1 LNSGGDARRGDERS
15 LLSSAGAFVD
25 SRVSGLLAA
34 PRGRQYGAA
43 MAEHIRFLETSRFR
57 ILPGASIDLGQLDPA
72 ATDGM
77 QKRDGKEAALQLN
90 KALEELQELL
100 YADGRHKMLV
110 ILQGVDACGKDGTI
124 RAVFEGV
131 NPQGVKVASFKR
143 PTEEELAHDYLWR
156 VHAHLPRSGEIAI
169 FNRSHYEDVLVV
181 RVHDLVP
188 RDRWSKRYEHIR
200 AFEQMLVDEG
210 TTIVKFFLHVSKDEQ
225 RVRLQER
232 IDNPAK
238 RWKFSRADLGER
250 KLWDEY
256 AAAFEDMLDET
267 STAGAPWYVVPA
279 DRNWYRNLV
288 VSQVLVDTMRG
299 LDLRYPPA
307 EEDLADLV
315 VD

>member
-1 LNSGGDARRGDERS
+1 MPDKM
-15 LLSSAGAFVD
+15 
-25 SRVSGLLAA
+25 
-34 PRGRQYGAA
+34 Q
-43 MAEHIRFLETSRFR
+43 FLETAKFR
-57 ILPGASIDLGQLDPA
+57 IAQGAKVRLDKLDPA

-77 QKRDGKEAALQLN
+77 QKQEGRAASVELTKDLEA
-90 KALEELQELL
+90 LQELL
-100 YADGRHKMLV
+100 YADGRHKLLV

-124 RAVFEGV
+124 RSVFEGV

-143 PTEEELAHDYLWR
+143 PTDEELGHDYLWR
-156 VHAHLPRSGEIAI
+156 VHARLPRSGEIAI
-169 FNRSHYEDVLVV
+169 FNRSHYEDVLIV

-188 RDRWSKRYEHIR
+188 RERWQKRYDQIR

-210 TTIVKFFLHVSKDEQ
+210 TTIVKFFLHVSREEQ
-225 RVRLQER
+225 KVRLQER

-256 AAAFEDMLDET
+256 AAAFEDMLMKT
-267 STAGAPWYVVPA
+267 STKDSPWYVVPA

-288 VSQVLVDTMRG
+288 VSQVLVDT
-299 LDLRYPPA
+299 LRKLELRHPPA

-315 VD
+315 VE

>member
-1 LNSGGDARRGDERS
+1 M
-15 LLSSAGAFVD
+15 
-25 SRVSGLLAA
+25 
-34 PRGRQYGAA
+34 P
-43 MAEHIRFLETSRFR
+43 EHIRYLETSQFR
-57 ILPGASIDLGQLDPA
+57 VAPKSTVALGKLDPA
-72 ATDGM
+72 ATNGL
-77 QKRDGKEAALQLN
+77 QKQSGKGAALHLN
-90 KALEELQELL
+90 KALEEWQELL
-100 YADGRHKMLV
+100 YADGRHKVLV

-143 PTEEELAHDYLWR
+143 PTEDELAHDYLWR
-156 VHAHLPRSGEIAI
+156 VHARLPRSGEIAI

-188 RDRWSKRYEHIR
+188 RERWKKRYGQIR

-210 TTIVKFFLHVSKDEQ
+210 TTIVKFFLHVSKEEQ
-225 RVRLQER
+225 RARLQER

-238 RWKFSRADLGER
+238 RWKFSRDDLAER
-250 KLWDEY
+250 KLWDQYE
-256 AAAFEDMLDET
+256 AAFEDMLNKT
-267 STAGAPWYVVPA
+267 STDDAPWYVVPA

-288 VSQVLVDTMRG
+288 VSQVLVDTMSG

-307 EEDLADLV
+307 EDDIADLI

>member
-1 LNSGGDARRGDERS
+1 MPER
-15 LLSSAGAFVD
+15 
-25 SRVSGLLAA
+25 
-34 PRGRQYGAA
+34 
-43 MAEHIRFLETSRFR
+43 IR
-57 ILPGASIDLGQLDPA
+57 ILDTRPFRVAPDSPISLRQIDPA

-77 QKRDGKEAALQLN
+77 QKRDGQQATLKLN

-100 YADGRHKMLV
+100 YADGRHKLLV

-143 PTEEELAHDYLWR
+143 PTEEELGHDYLWR
-156 VHAHLPRSGEIAI
+156 IHSRMPRSGEITI

-188 RDRWSKRYEHIR
+188 RERWEKRYDHIR

-210 TTIVKFFLHVSKDEQ
+210 TTIVKFLLHVSKEEQ
-225 RVRLQER
+225 RARLQER

-238 RWKFSRADLGER
+238 RWKFNRDDLAER

-256 AAAFEDMLDET
+256 SAAFDDMLYRT
-267 STAGAPWYVVPA
+267 STVDAPWYVIPA

-288 VSQVLVDTMRG
+288 VSQVLVDTLHG

-307 EEDLADLV
+307 EDDIAHLV
-315 VD
+315 VE